1 MNSIDKQF
9 GQRGIALVVS
19 LLFLLVVTII
29 SVTAARNSTISLK
42 MASNMQDQSNSLQ
55 SSEAGLFGTLALA
68 TTADSPFPAAAI
80 TTDSVNPFPAGVN
93 PLNNLNEQGSVT
105 AGVRRTAVEQECPRP
120 RAGRGGFSAGV
131 ESRFACDFYRID
143 SEHDVTRRARTK
155 ASLGVVKMV
164 LK

>member
-1 MNSIDKQF
+1 MNSLAKQVR
-9 GQRGIALVVS
+9 QRGIALVVS

-55 SSEAGLFGTLALA
+55 STEAGLFGTLALA
-68 TTADSPFPAAAI
+68 TTDESPFPDAVTA
-80 TTDSVNPFPAGVN
+80 TSSVNAFSKAN
-93 PLNNLNEQGSVT
+93 PLDNLNEPGSVT
-105 AGVRRTAVEQECPRP
+105 ARISRTGLEQECPRP
-120 RAGRGGFSAGV
+120 RAGRGGYSAGV
-131 ESRFACDFYRID
+131 ESPIACDFYRID
-143 SEHDVTRRARTK
+143 SDHDVTGRARTK